1 MLGFMHKVVYM
12 LLMVDYGGYADRER
26 LKGTDS
32 TTDHV
37 VMHIAEVS
45 SNYNCRLKCFL
56 KDEHLVILSM
66 IGGVVSHD
74 QMEKLLQAVFAIT
87 EYT

>member
-1 MLGFMHKVVYM
+1 MSAVLGAASHMLGFMHKVAYM

-45 SNYNCRLKCFL
+45 SNYN
-56 KDEHLVILSM
+56 
-66 IGGVVSHD
+66 
-74 QMEKLLQAVFAIT
+74 
-87 EYT
+87 

>member
-1 MLGFMHKVVYM
+1 MLGFIHKVAYM

-26 LKGTDS
+26 LKGIDS

-45 SNYNCRLKCFL
+45 SNYNCRLECFL
-56 KDEHLVILSM
+56 TDKHLVILSM
-66 IGGVVSHD
+66 IGGVNEVT
-74 QMEKLLQAVFAIT
+74 L
-87 EYT
+87 

>member
-1 MLGFMHKVVYM
+1 MSAVLGAASHMLGFMHKVAYM

-45 SNYNCRLKCFL
+45 SNYNCRLECFL
-56 KDEHLVILSM
+56 TDEYLVILSM
-66 IGGVVSHD
+66 IGGVNEVT
-74 QMEKLLQAVFAIT
+74 L
-87 EYT
+87 